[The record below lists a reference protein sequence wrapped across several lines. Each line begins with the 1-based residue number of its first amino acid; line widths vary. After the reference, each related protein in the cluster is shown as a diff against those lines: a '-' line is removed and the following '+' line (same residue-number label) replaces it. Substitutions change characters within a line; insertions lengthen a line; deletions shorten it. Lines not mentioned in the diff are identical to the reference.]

1 MKRIISSIKEAIRRM
16 AIYVVT
22 VYANRIYRKAVEAAE
37 KRHAEQKE
45 MIYVANG
52 AIDASVLRTYNRKE
66 FRKVKRLL
74 KVYDNRHY
82 NLTELKKS
90 AWYHT
95 ANREGGE
102 AMTPRAKE
110 LRRLAFVKHVLR
122 NAKLVK

>member
-1 MKRIISSIKEAIRRM
+1 MKRIIGSIKEAIRRM

-37 KRHAEQKE
+37 KRHEAEGE

-74 KVYDNRHY
+74 KVYDSKAY
-82 NLTELKKS
+82 NLYALKQS

-95 ANREGGE
+95 ANRQGGE
-102 AMTPRAKE
+102 ELSPREKG